1 MTTTTTTAANMTDME
16 EDDIRKADPVQTARL
31 IDYPPPPSS
40 SFSFLN
46 HDHQHDDDHRILQE
60 AMEASRREFHEH
72 TQRLEADRIRRNT
85 LRREL
90 AIPISRL
97 TLWRRSSSVLSDEML
112 FLDYILDRC
121 RYATRLVEEE
131 DILLEPPPISS
142 SISQNYDIFIQ
153 KLSESRLY
161 KDLIA
166 NVLM

>member
-1 MTTTTTTAANMTDME
+1 MIDMTDME

-31 IDYPPPPSS
+31 IDYPPSSSSS

-46 HDHQHDDDHRILQE
+46 HHQHDDDHRMLQE

-72 TQRLEADRIRRNT
+72 TQRLEADRIRRST

-131 DILLEPPPISS
+131 DVLLEPPPISS